1 MYDRELI
8 LKRIMSRSLTRN
20 EFNYETLSAPPL
32 YSMFTPEDINQLH
45 YIATSAKYSAK
56 LKEKY
61 EMINEIMAKRGF
73 KKLISG
79 TNRVAYEPVFANN
92 FIVKVAYDSV
102 AINDSKREFYNQ
114 NFLKPFCTKVFEVSP
129 CGTIGVFERV
139 NPITCIEEFLSVAE
153 YIHNLINNQIVGEY
167 VLDDIGTLSYQNY
180 GFRYGFGPVILDFPY
195 MYEVDPKKIYCVK
208 PNPKDPTGYC
218 NGPIDY
224 DRGFNRLI
232 CKKCGAVYKSY
243 ELAKKIEYK
252 NEFIKESEE
261 RKMKIRLSGGTF
273 LTNKTEERVTGDF
286 RNPVNSI
293 KSNLLNKKI
302 EKQIKEEEKK
312 EAETVEE
319 KTVNG
324 VAPAV
329 EEEVVEEA
337 ATEEEPVEEPKEIKK
352 AFEFFEDE
360 DIKGDPGYINDPAN
374 NTEEVV
380 SYLEKINN
388 IYNYSDTS
396 DEDKETIVKNIC
408 SFLESIF
415 IDNIEV
421 SMKMIANIF
430 RKKKNFKDEIIKE
443 FLSANS
449 CSVNNQLI
457 RLLLSS
463 GNYHP
468 ESEIVNINNE
478 DNDTV
483 ITIATEII
491 KNDTGKSVASLEDIK
506 CEVTEDFIED
516 FKKISGIEDRPEEP
530 DENPSPVELGSTEEV
545 DYFAS
550 ESATGYLIVD
560 GSIIN
565 KKDLFENA
573 DSDKVVVIKNK
584 NGKYLT
590 IDGSIVAIDKIDLR
604 NIRDITIVPK
614 EWYKDT
620 MKILD
625 SVKQA
630 PVGAVAET
638 SEISDEEGVS
648 EEEE

>member
-1 MYDRELI
+1 MLTQSDIDELY
-8 LKRIMSRSLTRN
+8 R
-20 EFNYETLSAPPL
+20 
-32 YSMFTPEDINQLH
+32 
-45 YIATSAKYSAK
+45 IATSVRLSGTPRKRYQ
-56 LKEKY
+56 L
-61 EMINEIMAKRGF
+61 IDNIMHNRGF
-73 KKLISG
+73 RKLSAG
-79 TNRVAYEPVFANN
+79 TNRVAYEPIFANN

-139 NPITCIEEFLSVAE
+139 NPITNIEESLSVAKDL
-153 YIHNLINNQIVGEY
+153 YDLINDHIIGKY
-167 VLDDIGTLSYQNY
+167 VLDDIGNLSYQNY

-302 EKQIKEEEKK
+302 EKQIKEVEEKR

-337 ATEEEPVEEPKEIKK
+337 ATEDEPVEEPKEIKK

-374 NTEEVV
+374 NIEEVV

-415 IDNIEV
+415 IDNIEI

-491 KNDTGKSVASLEDIK
+491 KNDTGKSVASLEDVK
-506 CEVTEDFIED
+506 CEVTENFIED
-516 FKKISGIEDRPEEP
+516 FINISGFRDRPAEP
-530 DENPSPVELGSTEEV
+530 DENPSPVEPGSTEEV
-545 DYFAS
+545 DYYDS
-550 ESATGYLIVD
+550 ESATGFIIVD
-560 GSIIN
+560 GSIVN
-565 KKDLFENA
+565 KKDLFDNA